1 MRKEV
6 LFAIIAGAV
15 FGIVLAFGIWRA
27 NTALEP
33 KVEPETIAES
43 QEEITPVSETPEFD
57 IALAKPNN
65 YDVITENPTLVSG
78 VTDPDTWVAISAE
91 EEDYVI
97 KSDETGKFEHD
108 VDLVGGVNQVAITA
122 FKKDG
127 TKVEENLLVV
137 FSTEFEK

>member
-6 LFAIIAGAV
+6 LFAIIAGAI

-33 KVEPETIAES
+33 EAKPEAITQTKEEAPISES
-43 QEEITPVSETPEFD
+43 PEFG

-65 YDVITENPTLVSG
+65 NDVITESPTLISG
-78 VTDPDTWVAISAE
+78 VTDPSTWVAISAE
-91 EEDYVI
+91 DEDYI
-97 KSDETGKFEHD
+97 TKSDETGKFEQD
-108 VDLVGGVNQVAITA
+108 VELIGGVNQLVITA
-122 FKKDG
+122 FAEDG
-127 TKVEENLLVV
+127 LKAEENLLVV